1 MSAGNGNGN
10 GRHHHDEHAPNRMAA
25 LIEQEQAALKDKAD
39 YADTYAPLDRNS
51 FRALGKRL
59 EEPLDVVPP
68 FLPALASACRSWG
81 GGKGWAKGWNVVMGA
96 RTGHGKALAL
106 ETPILTTAGWRTMGT
121 VGIGDFVFDERG
133 VPCRIVNATPVMEG
147 RPCYSVVFDDGHRV
161 VADADH
167 QWLTHDARR
176 HPSVVTT
183 EDIFLN
189 LRTRRRLH
197 RVHVAPPPIL
207 PEQTFTVHP
216 YVLGVWLGDGTKR
229 TGMVTA
235 HIKDAGELAAY
246 LRECG
251 EDVICQEVKPGIVRL
266 TVGGMGQLCRRGHP
280 LRVLPVRKG
289 KRKLERCLICARHFQ
304 KRGRD
309 GTPVPPRVR
318 FTLKERLRELNLLC
332 NKHIPDAYLTASMG
346 QRIALLQGLMDTD
359 GCVSAGRCEF
369 TSTNHRLAAAVHE
382 LALSLGTKATLIEG
396 WSTLNGIRKGI
407 KYRVCFTAPPG
418 LRPFR
423 LERKAR
429 LVKAGGPRALQRSI
443 VRVERVDSVPVRCI
457 EVDSPSHLFLCGKG
471 LIPTHNSIFGGMVA
485 THAAEHGIRA
495 AIHSTEMEFE
505 DNQLRV
511 LAQCTGTELWKLEPG
526 AQFIRAAFDRAVRE
540 FEERSQGRLIL
551 NKLRHRTLPAVLD
564 GMRRSWEYD
573 GCELHVIDYVQ
584 LMATGVKG
592 YYSEDINARM
602 SEISYGIVLTT
613 EDLGLVSVSLSQFNR
628 DGIRSAQR
636 PEPYM
641 LMGGSALENDAK
653 QILLMDHT
661 RTIDAEGGDA
671 SWLLIAKSR
680 IGPAGPRFDIPIHR
694 SHKNLRIRER
704 LSDEVDESE
713 LFNPQATVKRK

>member
-1 MSAGNGNGN
+1 MSAGNGNGR
-10 GRHHHDEHAPNRMAA
+10 GGHSEHAPNRMAA
-25 LIEQEQAALKDKAD
+25 LIEREQAALKDRAE

-68 FLPALASACRSWG
+68 FLPALAAACRSWG

-96 RTGHGKALAL
+96 RTGHGK
-106 ETPILTTAGWRTMGT
+106 
-121 VGIGDFVFDERG
+121 
-133 VPCRIVNATPVMEG
+133 
-147 RPCYSVVFDDGHRV
+147 
-161 VADADH
+161 
-167 QWLTHDARR
+167 
-176 HPSVVTT
+176 
-183 EDIFLN
+183 
-189 LRTRRRLH
+189 
-197 RVHVAPPPIL
+197 
-207 PEQTFTVHP
+207 
-216 YVLGVWLGDGTKR
+216 
-229 TGMVTA
+229 
-235 HIKDAGELAAY
+235 
-246 LRECG
+246 
-251 EDVICQEVKPGIVRL
+251 
-266 TVGGMGQLCRRGHP
+266 
-280 LRVLPVRKG
+280 
-289 KRKLERCLICARHFQ
+289 
-304 KRGRD
+304 
-309 GTPVPPRVR
+309 
-318 FTLKERLRELNLLC
+318 
-332 NKHIPDAYLTASMG
+332 
-346 QRIALLQGLMDTD
+346 
-359 GCVSAGRCEF
+359 
-369 TSTNHRLAAAVHE
+369 
-382 LALSLGTKATLIEG
+382 
-396 WSTLNGIRKGI
+396 
-407 KYRVCFTAPPG
+407 
-418 LRPFR
+418 
-423 LERKAR
+423 
-429 LVKAGGPRALQRSI
+429 
-443 VRVERVDSVPVRCI
+443 
-457 EVDSPSHLFLCGKG
+457 
-471 LIPTHNSIFGGMVA
+471 SIFGGMVA

-526 AQFIRAAFDRAVRE
+526 AQFIRHAFDRAVRE

-671 SWLLIAKSR
+671 SWLLIGKSR

-713 LFNPQATVKRK
+713 LFNPHATAKRKL